1 MELSGAAKGTQ
12 NVQVQNIFS
21 KNIKEL
27 DTITIVGEVGSVAEK
42 FCNEISK
49 LKYWYSKTKFEFVIE
64 K

>member
-49 LKYWYSKTKFEFVIE
+49 LK
-64 K
+64 